1 MGEIKMTT
9 KAQWHNIKWSLL
21 SRLDADSPLQTEFH
35 MPFLQKTYSENES
48 PLDTG
53 LNLSSIDMMQQEI
66 KALQANESNQP
77 SDTNA
82 LAIQA
87 NRNQDKMIGN
97 FNVMPIDSNK
107 L

>member
-1 MGEIKMTT
+1 MTT

-21 SRLDADSPLQTEFH
+21 SRLPADAPLPTQFH
-35 MPFLQKTYSENES
+35 MPFLQTTYSNPDN

-53 LNLSSIDMMQQEI
+53 LHLTSIDSMQQEI
-66 KALQANESNQP
+66 KALRANERNQQ

-82 LAIQA
+82 IATKEA
-87 NRNQDKMIGN
+87 RNQDKIAGII
-97 FNVMPIDSNK
+97 PYTPTE

>member
-1 MGEIKMTT
+1 MTT

-21 SRLDADSPLQTEFH
+21 SRLPADSPLPTEFH
-35 MPFLQKTYSENES
+35 MPFLQTTYANTD
-48 PLDTG
+48 DTG
-53 LNLSSIDMMQQEI
+53 LNLSTIDSMQQEI

-82 LAIQA
+82 LAVQE
-87 NRNQDKMIGN
+87 NRNQDKIVGTI
-97 FNVMPIDSNK
+97 PYTPTE

>member
-1 MGEIKMTT
+1 MTT

-21 SRLDADSPLQTEFH
+21 SRLPADSPEFH
-35 MPFLQKTYSENES
+35 MPFLQTTYAN
-48 PLDTG
+48 PDDTG
-53 LNLSSIDMMQQEI
+53 LNLSTIDSMQQEI

-82 LAIQA
+82 LAVQEL
-87 NRNQDKMIGN
+87 RNQDKIVGTI
-97 FNVMPIDSNK
+97 PYTPTE

>member
-1 MGEIKMTT
+1 MTT

-21 SRLDADSPLQTEFH
+21 SRLPADTPNLTQFH
-35 MPFLQKTYSENES
+35 MPFLQTTYAN
-48 PLDTG
+48 TG
-53 LNLSSIDMMQQEI
+53 LNLSSIDSMQQEI

-82 LAIQA
+82 LAVQE
-87 NRNQDKMIGN
+87 NRNQDKIVGTI
-97 FNVMPIDSNK
+97 PYTPTE

>member
-1 MGEIKMTT
+1 MTT
-9 KAQWHNIKWSLL
+9 KHQWHRIKWSLL
-21 SRLDADSPLQTEFH
+21 SRLNADTPEFH
-35 MPFLQKTYSENES
+35 MPFLQTTYANLDN

-53 LNLSSIDMMQQEI
+53 LNLSSIDSMQQEI

-82 LAIQA
+82 IAIQE
-87 NRNQDKMIGN
+87 NRNQDKIVGN
-97 FNVMPIDSNK
+97 IPFTPTE

>member
-1 MGEIKMTT
+1 MTT

-21 SRLDADSPLQTEFH
+21 SRLPADSPLPTEFH
-35 MPFLQKTYSENES
+35 MPFLQTTYANPNN

-53 LNLSSIDMMQQEI
+53 LNLSTIDSMQQEI

-82 LAIQA
+82 LSVLH
-87 NRNQDKMIGN
+87 NRNEDKIVGN
-97 FNVMPIDSNK
+97 IPMQPESTN

>member
-1 MGEIKMTT
+1 MTT

-21 SRLDADSPLQTEFH
+21 SRLPADAPLPTQFH
-35 MPFLQKTYSENES
+35 MPFLQTTYSNPDN

-53 LNLSSIDMMQQEI
+53 LHITSIDSMQQEI
-66 KALQANESNQP
+66 KALQANERNQP

-82 LAIQA
+82 IAIQE
-87 NRNQDKMIGN
+87 NRNQDKITGT
-97 FNVMPIDSNK
+97 VPYTPTE

>member
-1 MGEIKMTT
+1 MTT

-21 SRLDADSPLQTEFH
+21 SRLGADNPLQTEFH
-35 MPFLQKTYSENES
+35 MPFLQTTYANPDN

-53 LNLSSIDMMQQEI
+53 LNLSSIDSMQQEI

-82 LAIQA
+82 IAIQE
-87 NRNQDKMIGN
+87 NRNQDKIVGN
-97 FNVMPIDSNK
+97 IPFTPTE

>member
-1 MGEIKMTT
+1 MTT

-21 SRLDADSPLQTEFH
+21 SRLPADTPLPTEFH
-35 MPFLQKTYSENES
+35 MPFLQTTYPNPDN

-53 LNLSSIDMMQQEI
+53 LHLSTIDSMQQEI

-82 LAIQA
+82 LSVQY
-87 NRNQDKMIGN
+87 NRNEDKIVGN
-97 FNVMPIDSNK
+97 IPMQSEP

>member
-1 MGEIKMTT
+1 MTT

-21 SRLDADSPLQTEFH
+21 SRLPADSPNLTEFH
-35 MPFLQKTYSENES
+35 MPFLQTTYAN
-48 PLDTG
+48 TG
-53 LNLSSIDMMQQEI
+53 LNLSTIDSMQQEI

-82 LAIQA
+82 LAVQE
-87 NRNQDKMIGN
+87 NRNQDKIVGTI
-97 FNVMPIDSNK
+97 PYTPTE

>member
-1 MGEIKMTT
+1 MTT

-21 SRLDADSPLQTEFH
+21 SRLPADSPNLTQFH
-35 MPFLQKTYSENES
+35 MPFLQTTYATPDN
-48 PLDTG
+48 TG
-53 LNLSSIDMMQQEI
+53 LNLSTIDSMQQEI

-82 LAIQA
+82 LAVQE
-87 NRNQDKMIGN
+87 NRNQDKIVGTI
-97 FNVMPIDSNK
+97 PYTPTE

>member
-1 MGEIKMTT
+1 MTT
-9 KAQWHNIKWSLL
+9 KQQWHSIKWSLL
-21 SRLDADSPLQTEFH
+21 SRLNADTPEFH
-35 MPFLQKTYSENES
+35 MPFLQTTYANPDN

-53 LNLSSIDMMQQEI
+53 LHLTSIDSMQQEI

-82 LAIQA
+82 IAVQE
-87 NRNQDKMIGN
+87 NRNQDKIVGN
-97 FNVMPIDSNK
+97 IPFTPTE

>member
-1 MGEIKMTT
+1 MTT

-21 SRLDADSPLQTEFH
+21 SRLPADSPNLTQFH
-35 MPFLQKTYSENES
+35 MPFLQTTYAN
-48 PLDTG
+48 PDNTG
-53 LNLSSIDMMQQEI
+53 LNLSTIDSMQQEI

-82 LAIQA
+82 LAVQE
-87 NRNQDKMIGN
+87 NRNQDKIVGTI
-97 FNVMPIDSNK
+97 PYSPTE

>member
-1 MGEIKMTT
+1 MTT

-21 SRLDADSPLQTEFH
+21 SRLPADSPQLH
-35 MPFLQKTYSENES
+35 MPFLQTTYANPDN

-53 LNLSSIDMMQQEI
+53 LHLSTIDSMQQEI
-66 KALQANESNQP
+66 RALQANESNQP

-82 LAIQA
+82 LAVQYI
-87 NRNQDKMIGN
+87 RNEDKIVGALPMQIESTN
-97 FNVMPIDSNK
+97 

>member
-1 MGEIKMTT
+1 MTT

-21 SRLDADSPLQTEFH
+21 SRLPADTTQLH
-35 MPFLQKTYSENES
+35 MPFLQTTYA
-48 PLDTG
+48 DTG
-53 LNLSSIDMMQQEI
+53 LNLSTIDSMQQEI

-82 LAIQA
+82 LAVQYI
-87 NRNQDKMIGN
+87 RNEDKIVGALPMQIESTN
-97 FNVMPIDSNK
+97 

>member
-1 MGEIKMTT
+1 MTT

-21 SRLDADSPLQTEFH
+21 SRLPADTPNLTQFH
-35 MPFLQKTYSENES
+35 MPFLQTTYANPEN

-53 LNLSSIDMMQQEI
+53 LNLSTIDSMQQEI

-82 LAIQA
+82 LAIQE
-87 NRNQDKMIGN
+87 NRNQDKIVGTI
-97 FNVMPIDSNK
+97 PYTPTE

>member
-1 MGEIKMTT
+1 MTT

-21 SRLDADSPLQTEFH
+21 SRLPADSPLPTEFH
-35 MPFLQKTYSENES
+35 MPFLQTTYANT
-48 PLDTG
+48 DNTG
-53 LNLSSIDMMQQEI
+53 LNLSTIDSMQQEI

-82 LAIQA
+82 LAVQE
-87 NRNQDKMIGN
+87 NRNQDKIVGTI
-97 FNVMPIDSNK
+97 PYTPTE